1 VAAADER
8 LPLTGELPELADVPW
23 RPLVDERLL
32 RRVDRRWTAW
42 TIAHELPLLATAV
55 GLVVL
60 SPILIPV
67 SLAALAFAWFIP
79 DLYAAKGAEV
89 LRPPRVPGVPARAP
103 VALARVPDGAA
114 AEADGPLA
122 RVPDGAAAE
131 AEVRALGLLGDLV
144 GHDARDLLRET
155 GLVVERGSLGVWLVG
170 GKGAVLVR
178 GRGRRVQCYCVRAK
192 GEDLPLADRVAH
204 LLLALR
210 ADERGF
216 ATVAN
221 LSFSGARWRLA
232 RKLLRPARDGLRAAV
247 STAQSAGR

>member
-1 VAAADER
+1 MAAADAG

-23 RPLVDERLL
+23 RPRADEASL
-32 RRVDRRWTAW
+32 RRADRRWTAW
-42 TIAHELPLLATAV
+42 TIAHELPLLATAA

-60 SPILIPV
+60 SPVLIPV

-89 LRPPRVPGVPARAP
+89 LRPPRLPGVAP
-103 VALARVPDGAA
+103 AA
-114 AEADGPLA
+114 AE
-122 RVPDGAAAE
+122 R
-131 AEVRALGLLGDLV
+131 RALGLLGDLV
-144 GHDARDLLRET
+144 GHDARELLHET
-155 GLVVERGSLGVWLVG
+155 GFVAEPGRLGVWLVG

-192 GEDLPLADRVAH
+192 GEDLPMSDRLAH

-232 RKLLRPARDGLRAAV
+232 RKLAPPARTGLDAAARAARSV
-247 STAQSAGR
+247 SR

>member
-1 VAAADER
+1 VAGADAR

-23 RPLVDERLL
+23 RPLVDETSL

-42 TIAHELPLLATAV
+42 TVAHELPLLATAV

-89 LRPPRVPGVPARAP
+89 LRPPQPPSAPA
-103 VALARVPDGAA
+103 
-114 AEADGPLA
+114 AD
-122 RVPDGAAAE
+122 
-131 AEVRALGLLGDLV
+131 AEVRAFGLLADLV
-144 GHDARDLLRET
+144 GRDAWNLLRET
-155 GLVVERGSLGVWLVG
+155 GLVAERGTLGVWLVG

-232 RKLLRPARDGLRAAV
+232 RKLRGPARTALQAAVSAARPARR
-247 STAQSAGR
+247 

>member
-1 VAAADER
+1 VAAADG

-23 RPLVDERLL
+23 RPLVDETAL
-32 RRVDRRWTAW
+32 RRADRRWTAW
-42 TIAHELPLLATAV
+42 TVAHELPLLATAV

-89 LRPPRVPGVPARAP
+89 LRPPPVPGAPAADAELRAI
-103 VALARVPDGAA
+103 
-114 AEADGPLA
+114 
-122 RVPDGAAAE
+122 
-131 AEVRALGLLGDLV
+131 GLLGDLV
-144 GHDARDLLRET
+144 ADDVRDLLRDT
-155 GLVVERGSLGVWLVG
+155 GLVLEPGTLGVWLVG

-232 RKLLRPARDGLRAAV
+232 RKLGSSSRAGLQAAV
-247 STAQSAGR
+247 STARSAGPAG

>member
-1 VAAADER
+1 VAAADAR
-8 LPLTGELPELADVPW
+8 LALTGELPELADVPW
-23 RPLVDERLL
+23 RPLVDETSL

-42 TIAHELPLLATAV
+42 TVAHELPLLATAV

-89 LRPPRVPGVPARAP
+89 LRPPRAPSAPAA
-103 VALARVPDGAA
+103 GA
-114 AEADGPLA
+114 EI
-122 RVPDGAAAE
+122 
-131 AEVRALGLLGDLV
+131 RALGLLADLV
-144 GHDARDLLRET
+144 GRDAWDLLRET
-155 GLVVERGSLGVWLVG
+155 GLVVEPGTLGVWLVG

-178 GRGRRVQCYCVRAK
+178 GRGRRAQCYCVRAK

-232 RKLLRPARDGLRAAV
+232 RKLRGPARTGLEAAV
-247 STAQSAGR
+247 SAARSSLR

>member
-1 VAAADER
+1 VAAADG

-23 RPLVDERLL
+23 RPLVDETRL

-42 TIAHELPLLATAV
+42 TVAHELPLLATAV
-55 GLVVL
+55 GLVL
-60 SPILIPV
+60 LNPILIPV

-89 LRPPRVPGVPARAP
+89 LRPPPVPGVPAADAELRAI
-103 VALARVPDGAA
+103 
-114 AEADGPLA
+114 
-122 RVPDGAAAE
+122 
-131 AEVRALGLLGDLV
+131 GLLGDLV
-144 GHDARDLLRET
+144 SDDARNLLRQT
-155 GLVVERGSLGVWLVG
+155 GLVVEQGTLGVWVVG

-232 RKLLRPARDGLRAAV
+232 RKLRPSARVGLQAAV
-247 STAQSAGR
+247 STAPSAGRAPVGRSR

>member
-1 VAAADER
+1 VAAADAP

-23 RPLVDERLL
+23 RPLVGERSL
-32 RRVDRRWTAW
+32 RRADRRWTAW
-42 TIAHELPLLATAV
+42 TVAHELPLLATAI
-55 GLVVL
+55 GLIVL

-89 LRPPRVPGVPARAP
+89 LRPPAAPRVPTAG
-103 VALARVPDGAA
+103 
-114 AEADGPLA
+114 
-122 RVPDGAAAE
+122 

-144 GHDARDLLRET
+144 GHHARDLLQET
-155 GLVVERGSLGVWLVG
+155 GLVVEPGALGVWLVG

-192 GEDLPLADRVAH
+192 GENLPMADRVAH

-232 RKLLRPARDGLRAAV
+232 RKLREPARAGLQAAVATARPAA
-247 STAQSAGR
+247 

>member
-1 VAAADER
+1 MAAADAG

-23 RPLVDERLL
+23 RPRADEPSL
-32 RRVDRRWTAW
+32 RRADRRWTAS
-42 TIAHELPLLATAV
+42 TIAHELPLLATAA

-60 SPILIPV
+60 SPVLIPV
-67 SLAALAFAWFIP
+67 SLAALVFAWFIP

-89 LRPPRVPGVPARAP
+89 LRPPRLP
-103 VALARVPDGAA
+103 GAA
-114 AEADGPLA
+114 PAGAE
-122 RVPDGAAAE
+122 R
-131 AEVRALGLLGDLV
+131 RALGLLGDLV
-144 GHDARDLLRET
+144 GHDARELLRET
-155 GLVVERGSLGVWLVG
+155 GFVAEPGRLGIWLVG

-192 GEDLPLADRVAH
+192 GDNLPISDRVAH

-232 RKLLRPARDGLRAAV
+232 RKLAPPARAGLDAA
-247 STAQSAGR
+247 AQAARSASR

>member
-1 VAAADER
+1 VAAADG

-23 RPLVDERLL
+23 RPLVDETSL

-42 TIAHELPLLATAV
+42 TVAHELPLLATAV
-55 GLVVL
+55 GLVLL
-60 SPILIPV
+60 SPILIPA

-89 LRPPRVPGVPARAP
+89 LRPPSVPGVPAADAELRAI
-103 VALARVPDGAA
+103 
-114 AEADGPLA
+114 
-122 RVPDGAAAE
+122 
-131 AEVRALGLLGDLV
+131 GLLGDLV
-144 GHDARDLLRET
+144 SDDARNLLRQT
-155 GLVVERGSLGVWLVG
+155 GLVVEQGTLGVWVVG

-192 GEDLPLADRVAH
+192 GEDLPLSDRVAH

-232 RKLLRPARDGLRAAV
+232 RKLRPSARAGLQAAV
-247 STAQSAGR
+247 LAARLAGRAPVIRSR

>member
-1 VAAADER
+1 MAAADAG

-23 RPLVDERLL
+23 RPRADELSL
-32 RRVDRRWTAW
+32 RRADRRWTAW
-42 TIAHELPLLATAV
+42 TIAHELPLLATAA

-60 SPILIPV
+60 SPVLIPV

-89 LRPPRVPGVPARAP
+89 LRPPR
-103 VALARVPDGAA
+103 LAGAA
-114 AEADGPLA
+114 PAGAE
-122 RVPDGAAAE
+122 R
-131 AEVRALGLLGDLV
+131 RALGLLGDLV
-144 GHDARDLLRET
+144 GHDARELLRKT
-155 GLVVERGSLGVWLVG
+155 GFVAEPGRLGIWLVG

-178 GRGRRVQCYCVRAK
+178 GRGRRVQCYCVRAR
-192 GEDLPLADRVAH
+192 GEDLPISDRVAH

-232 RKLLRPARDGLRAAV
+232 RKLTPPARTGLDAAVRAAR
-247 STAQSAGR
+247 SAGR

>member
-1 VAAADER
+1 MAAAEAR

-23 RPLVDERLL
+23 RPLVDETSL
-32 RRVDRRWTAW
+32 RRADRRWTAW

-89 LRPPRVPGVPARAP
+89 LRPPRAAGAPAPGAELRAI
-103 VALARVPDGAA
+103 
-114 AEADGPLA
+114 
-122 RVPDGAAAE
+122 
-131 AEVRALGLLGDLV
+131 GLLGDLV
-144 GHDARDLLRET
+144 ADDVRELLRET
-155 GLVVERGSLGVWLVG
+155 GLVVEPGALGVWLVG

-232 RKLLRPARDGLRAAV
+232 RKLHGAARVGLQAAV
-247 STAQSAGR
+247 SAAR

>member
-1 VAAADER
+1 VVATDAR

-23 RPLVDERLL
+23 RPLVDETSL
-32 RRVDRRWTAW
+32 RRTDRRWTAW
-42 TIAHELPLLATAV
+42 TLAHELPLLATAV

-67 SLAALAFAWFIP
+67 SLAALAFAWLIP

-89 LRPPRVPGVPARAP
+89 LRPPRAPGAPPA
-103 VALARVPDGAA
+103 G
-114 AEADGPLA
+114 
-122 RVPDGAAAE
+122 

-144 GHDARDLLRET
+144 GHHARDLLRET
-155 GLVVERGSLGVWLVG
+155 RLVVEPGALGVWLVG

-178 GRGRRVQCYCVRAK
+178 GRGRRAQCYCVRAK

-232 RKLLRPARDGLRAAV
+232 RKLPGPARAGLQAAV
-247 STAQSAGR
+247 SAARSAG

>member
-1 VAAADER
+1 VAATEAR
-8 LPLTGELPELADVPW
+8 LPLAGELPELADVPW
-23 RPLVDERLL
+23 RPLVDETSL
-32 RRVDRRWTAW
+32 RRADRRWTAW

-89 LRPPRVPGVPARAP
+89 LRPPRAVGDPAPGAELRAI
-103 VALARVPDGAA
+103 
-114 AEADGPLA
+114 
-122 RVPDGAAAE
+122 
-131 AEVRALGLLGDLV
+131 GLLGDLV
-144 GHDARDLLRET
+144 GGRARELLRET
-155 GLVVERGSLGVWLVG
+155 GLVAEQGTLGVWLVG

-232 RKLLRPARDGLRAAV
+232 RKLHGAARVGLQAAV
-247 STAQSAGR
+247 SAAR

>member
-1 VAAADER
+1 M
-8 LPLTGELPELADVPW
+8 
-23 RPLVDERLL
+23 
-32 RRVDRRWTAW
+32 
-42 TIAHELPLLATAV
+42 LATAV
-55 GLVVL
+55 GLAVL

-67 SLAALAFAWFIP
+67 SLVALAFAWFIP

-89 LRPPRVPGVPARAP
+89 LRPPP
-103 VALARVPDGAA
+103 VAGASA
-114 AEADGPLA
+114 AD
-122 RVPDGAAAE
+122 
-131 AEVRALGLLGDLV
+131 AEVRAIGLLGDLV

-155 GLVVERGSLGVWLVG
+155 GLVLEQGTLGVWLVG

-210 ADERGF
+210 TDERGF

-232 RKLLRPARDGLRAAV
+232 RKLRRSARAGLQAAASASV
-247 STAQSAGR
+247 SGVSPRS

>member
-1 VAAADER
+1 MAAADG

-23 RPLVDERLL
+23 RPLVDETRL

-42 TIAHELPLLATAV
+42 TVAHELPLLATAV
-55 GLVVL
+55 GLVLL

-89 LRPPRVPGVPARAP
+89 LRPPPVPGVPAADAELRAI
-103 VALARVPDGAA
+103 
-114 AEADGPLA
+114 
-122 RVPDGAAAE
+122 
-131 AEVRALGLLGDLV
+131 GLLGDLV
-144 GHDARDLLRET
+144 SDDARNLSRQT
-155 GLVVERGSLGVWLVG
+155 GLVVEQGTLGVWVVG

-178 GRGRRVQCYCVRAK
+178 GRGRRVQCYCVRAR

-232 RKLLRPARDGLRAAV
+232 RKLRPSARVGLQAAV
-247 STAQSAGR
+247 SAARSAGRAPVGRSR

>member
-1 VAAADER
+1 VAAADAG

-23 RPLVDERLL
+23 RPLVDETSL

-55 GLVVL
+55 GLIVL

-67 SLAALAFAWFIP
+67 SLGALAFAWFIP
-79 DLYAAKGAEV
+79 DLYAARGAEV
-89 LRPPRVPGVPARAP
+89 LRPPRAPSAPAPG
-103 VALARVPDGAA
+103 G
-114 AEADGPLA
+114 
-122 RVPDGAAAE
+122 

-144 GHDARDLLRET
+144 GHHAWDLLRET
-155 GLVVERGSLGVWLVG
+155 GLVAEQGQLGVWLVG

-232 RKLLRPARDGLRAAV
+232 RKLRGPARTGLQAAV
-247 STAQSAGR
+247 SVARSSRR

>member
-1 VAAADER
+1 VAATDER
-8 LPLTGELPELADVPW
+8 LPLAGELPELADVPW
-23 RPLVDERLL
+23 RPLVDERSL

-89 LRPPRVPGVPARAP
+89 LRPPRVPGAP
-103 VALARVPDGAA
+103 T
-114 AEADGPLA
+114 AEP
-122 RVPDGAAAE
+122 
-131 AEVRALGLLGDLV
+131 EVRALGLLGDLV
-144 GHDARDLLRET
+144 GHHARDLLHET
-155 GLVVERGSLGVWLVG
+155 GLVVERGTLGVWLVG
-170 GKGAVLVR
+170 GKGALLVR

-192 GEDLPLADRVAH
+192 GEDLPLSDRVAH

-232 RKLLRPARDGLRAAV
+232 RKLRPSARAGLQAAV
-247 STAQSAGR
+247 VMAHGF

>member
-1 VAAADER
+1 MAAADG

-23 RPLVDERLL
+23 RPLVDETRL

-42 TIAHELPLLATAV
+42 TVAHELPLLATAV
-55 GLVVL
+55 GLILL

-89 LRPPRVPGVPARAP
+89 LRPPPVPGVPAADAELRAI
-103 VALARVPDGAA
+103 
-114 AEADGPLA
+114 
-122 RVPDGAAAE
+122 
-131 AEVRALGLLGDLV
+131 GLLGDLV
-144 GHDARDLLRET
+144 SDDARNLLRQT
-155 GLVVERGSLGVWLVG
+155 GLVVEQGTLGVWVVG

-178 GRGRRVQCYCVRAK
+178 GRGRRVQCYCVRAR

-232 RKLLRPARDGLRAAV
+232 RKLRPSARVGLQAAV
-247 STAQSAGR
+247 VAARTPGRSR

>member
-1 VAAADER
+1 VAADHRRLTAAAEGR
-8 LPLTGELPELADVPW
+8 LPLDGELPELADVPW
-23 RPLVDERLL
+23 RPLVDEASL

-42 TIAHELPLLATAV
+42 TIAHELPLLATAI

-89 LRPPRVPGVPARAP
+89 LRPPPVPGAPA
-103 VALARVPDGAA
+103 
-114 AEADGPLA
+114 ADP
-122 RVPDGAAAE
+122 
-131 AEVRALGLLGDLV
+131 EVRALGLLGDLV
-144 GHDARDLLRET
+144 DHRARDLLRET
-155 GLVVERGSLGVWLVG
+155 GLVVERGALGVWLVG

-232 RKLLRPARDGLRAAV
+232 RKLRPSARVGLQAAV
-247 STAQSAGR
+247 STARSAGR